1 MRKNNNYTGKD
12 RIKGFL
18 WLFFSLVV
26 LWLFLTATFHYQEF
40 LVGIV
45 VAFIIAIF
53 TSSFYIKLGFPP
65 VSPKRFGF
73 FIWYILILFYE
84 IIKAN
89 LDVASRII
97 RPSLPIN
104 PGVVII
110 KTQLKSDIAKTILA
124 NSITLTPGTFTLDI
138 EEDRL
143 LIHWIDVKETDI
155 EKTTEIIGGRFEK
168 YLRIIF
174 Q

>member
-1 MRKNNNYTGKD
+1 MDKNTSLKD
-12 RIKGFL
+12 RIKGFMWVFLLLVIL
-18 WLFFSLVV
+18 WLLLSSTFDYER
-26 LWLFLTATFHYQEF
+26 LWL
-40 LVGIV
+40 GV
-45 VAFIIAIF
+45 VISFIIALF
-53 TSSFYIKLGFPP
+53 THEFYIKIGFPP
-65 VSPKRFGF
+65 LTPKRFLF
-73 FIWYILILFYE
+73 FIIYIFILFYE

-110 KTQLKSDIAKTILA
+110 KTELESDIAKTILA

-138 EEDRL
+138 QRDEL
-143 LIHWIDVKETDI
+143 LIHWIDVKAI
-155 EKTTEIIGGRFEK
+155 EVEETTEIIGERFEK
-168 YLRIIF
+168 YLRFIF

>member
-1 MRKNNNYTGKD
+1 MKKKYKLKD

-18 WLFFSLVV
+18 WSFSLLII
-26 LWLFLTATFHYQEF
+26 LWLLLTATFHYQEIW
-40 LVGIV
+40 VGIIV
-45 VAFIIAIF
+45 SFIIAIF
-53 TSSFYIKLGFPP
+53 ANEFYIHLGFPLFT
-65 VSPKRFGF
+65 PKRFGF
-73 FIWYILILFYE
+73 FIWYIFILFYE

-110 KTQLKSDIAKTILA
+110 KTKLKSDIAKTVLA

-138 EEDRL
+138 QEDRL
-143 LIHWIDVKETDI
+143 LIHWIDVKATDI
-155 EKTTEIIGGRFEK
+155 EKTTEIIGGKFEK
-168 YLRIIF
+168 YLKVIF